1 MMFLPIRSFWWALGQ
16 LYYDLIPL
24 ALRVNILWSL
34 TVLPLTL
41 TVTLITIV
49 LSRPEVRDGIADRRV
64 PLDLLLMA
72 PLLTVIVLLLAG
84 PGTAALYNS
93 IYRFTELEPVSFRMF
108 ARGFRRFFIRG
119 WLVGVVDLIAL
130 FVFAVG
136 FMFYWF
142 SGQLFLQIIAV
153 IFVYFLLFWALMQP
167 YLYPLM
173 VTLDLGVYHTFRNAA
188 VLVVGNPG
196 ATLGLGIISVISLVA
211 LPIFT
216 IVAMVLGPAVLAL
229 TGVRVT
235 GNLLEEYGVSPDENG
250 FTEI

>member
-1 MMFLPIRSFWWALGQ
+1 MIFLPIKSFWWALGQ

-41 TVTLITIV
+41 PVTLITIV
-49 LSRPEVRDGIADRRV
+49 VSQPEVRDSIADRRV
-64 PLDLLLMA
+64 PLDLLVGA
-72 PLLTVIVLLLAG
+72 PLLAAVAMLLAG
-84 PGTAALYNS
+84 PGTAAMYNS
-93 IYRFTELEPVSFRMF
+93 IYRFTELEPVSFRLF
-108 ARGFRRFFIRG
+108 ARGFRRFFVRG
-119 WLVGVVDLIAL
+119 WLLAVVDLFAL
-130 FVFAVG
+130 FVFAIG

-142 SGQLFLQIIAV
+142 SGELFLQIIAV
-153 IFVYFLLFWALMQP
+153 VFVYLLLFWALMQP
-167 YLYPLM
+167 YLYPLL

-196 ATLGLGIISVISLVA
+196 ATLGLGIISVVSLVG

-216 IVAMVLGPAVLAL
+216 IVAMVLGPAVVAL

-235 GNLLEEYGVSPDENG
+235 GSLLEEYGVSPDENG
-250 FTEI
+250 AAEI